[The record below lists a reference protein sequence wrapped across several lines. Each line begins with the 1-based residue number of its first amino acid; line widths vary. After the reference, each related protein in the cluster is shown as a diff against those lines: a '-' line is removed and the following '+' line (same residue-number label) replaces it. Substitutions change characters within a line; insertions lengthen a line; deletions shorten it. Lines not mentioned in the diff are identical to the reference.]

1 MPLQNDQYKKL
12 IDTDTWAFI
21 DQTNAAFPD
30 STTELSLQEQRAS
43 YDHMCQSFHAGCPDN
58 VSRYDSQVTDAGHHN
73 VSTRHYERGVSHH
86 QPSDSS
92 AQIIYLHGGGF
103 VVGGLE
109 SHDDVCAEICHRT
122 GHRVTAADYS
132 LSPEC
137 KHPTALND
145 TMLVIRRC
153 WEEHRQPIVL
163 CGDSAGANLAA
174 ASCHLIR
181 NGNKAEPNS
190 PPQIVGQVLIYAA
203 LGGDTSKG
211 SYIEHANA
219 PMLST
224 LSVVYY
230 NNMRRSQASD
240 DNDPTFAPLK
250 DNDFTQLPP
259 TVAFSA
265 QCDPV
270 RDDSRDYCELIAA
283 AGGKAHWIDETGM
296 VHGYLRARHS
306 VQRATD
312 SFTRIIEAISA
323 LAAHRWPY

>member
-1 MPLQNDQYKKL
+1 MPLQNDRYMKL
-12 IDTDTWAFI
+12 IDTDTWGFI

-58 VSRYDSQVTDAGHHN
+58 VSRYDSQVTDTGHHN

-181 NGNKAEPNS
+181 N
-190 PPQIVGQVLIYAA
+190 
-203 LGGDTSKG
+203 
-211 SYIEHANA
+211 
-219 PMLST
+219 
-224 LSVVYY
+224 
-230 NNMRRSQASD
+230 
-240 DNDPTFAPLK
+240 
-250 DNDFTQLPP
+250 
-259 TVAFSA
+259 
-265 QCDPV
+265 
-270 RDDSRDYCELIAA
+270 SRDYCELIAA